1 MNDLYDVLTKSHNA
15 SAFFNDAE
23 IINKYIAFYGKEQN
37 INAPRNTDM
46 RTILNEWSNNK
57 KYLYSLLNNSLA
69 IRSGPIVLSGRGQAE
84 KMVNALDKYGGNNFI
99 KQLIEKSKTIPEL
112 NTIIDTACLP
122 INLFNNKWFFGNIK
136 KDNLII
142 QNGAKI
148 TTIFKKLAQ
157 YFSIDNELFNNFL
170 QAQSM
175 ATNLK
180 DVYNKEFT
188 IYLSIH
194 PLDFFTLSDNM
205 NNWSTCLSWNEDG
218 GSKLG
223 TIELMN
229 NKTAIIAYVAS
240 HDKMSIPG
248 GKWNNKKWREI
259 FFVDE
264 NSIVEGKAY
273 PYRCDEFS
281 QCAIRFLADRM
292 KNFTHSEEIVFN
304 ATSETSSIKFIPKHK
319 YMYNDFSKIFNDINY
334 PNSRGH
340 YALFTDELFNEIQ
353 KDAFTPDYRGTTTCI
368 WCGEKIDA
376 DNKKI
381 YGQKSNLLCINCA
394 QVHQKCDCCGKL
406 CFDNNIIPLPELVN
420 KSYCGEC
427 VSSKCFI
434 DTISCLLFPKE
445 EQMVVYFAREPD
457 KPTFNDK
464 NIELLS
470 INSKYSAIR
479 DYKLNDYFKMFH
491 KKMVKNAEGH
501 YEEIIYVNKNDLI
514 EENINNYFIF
524 EPDYFKD
531 TT

>member
-15 SAFFNDAE
+15 SAFFNDVE
-23 IINKYIAFYGKEQN
+23 IINKYIAFYGKEHN

-69 IRSGPIVLSGRGQAE
+69 IRSGPIVLSGKGQAE

-122 INLFNNKWFFGNIK
+122 INLFNNKWIFGNIK

-157 YFSIDNELFNNFL
+157 YFSINSELFNNFL

-180 DVYNKEFT
+180 DVYSKEFT

-229 NKTAIIAYVAS
+229 NKTAIIA
-240 HDKMSIPG
+240 
-248 GKWNNKKWREI
+248 
-259 FFVDE
+259 
-264 NSIVEGKAY
+264 
-273 PYRCDEFS
+273 
-281 QCAIRFLADRM
+281 
-292 KNFTHSEEIVFN
+292 
-304 ATSETSSIKFIPKHK
+304 
-319 YMYNDFSKIFNDINY
+319 
-334 PNSRGH
+334 
-340 YALFTDELFNEIQ
+340 
-353 KDAFTPDYRGTTTCI
+353 
-368 WCGEKIDA
+368 
-376 DNKKI
+376 
-381 YGQKSNLLCINCA
+381 
-394 QVHQKCDCCGKL
+394 
-406 CFDNNIIPLPELVN
+406 
-420 KSYCGEC
+420 
-427 VSSKCFI
+427 
-434 DTISCLLFPKE
+434 
-445 EQMVVYFAREPD
+445 
-457 KPTFNDK
+457 
-464 NIELLS
+464 
-470 INSKYSAIR
+470 
-479 DYKLNDYFKMFH
+479 
-491 KKMVKNAEGH
+491 
-501 YEEIIYVNKNDLI
+501 
-514 EENINNYFIF
+514 
-524 EPDYFKD
+524 
-531 TT
+531 

>member
-15 SAFFNDAE
+15 SVLFNDAE
-23 IINKYIAFYGKEQN
+23 IISKYIAFYGKERN
-37 INAPRNTDM
+37 VNTPRNTDM
-46 RTILNEWSNNK
+46 RIILNEWSNNK
-57 KYLYSLLNNSLA
+57 KYLYSLLNNNLA
-69 IRSGPIVLSGRGQAE
+69 IRSGPIVLSGQGQAE

-112 NTIIDTACLP
+112 NAIIDMACLP
-122 INLFNNKWFFGNIK
+122 VNLFNNKWIFGNIK

-157 YFSIDNELFNNFL
+157 YFSINNKLFNNFL

-194 PLDFFTLSDNM
+194 PLDFFTLADNM

-218 GSKLG
+218 GNKLG

-229 NKTAIIAYVAS
+229 NKTAIVAYVAS
-240 HDKMSIPG
+240 HDEMSIPG

-281 QCAIRFLADRM
+281 QCAIRFLADRV
-292 KNFTHSEEIVFN
+292 KTFTHSEEVALNI
-304 ATSETSSIKFIPKHK
+304 TSEISSIKFIPKHK
-319 YMYNDFSKIFNDINY
+319 YMYNDFAKIFNDINY

-340 YALFTDELFNEIQ
+340 YALFTDKLFNEIQ

-368 WCGEKIDA
+368 WCGQKIDT

-381 YGQKSNLLCINCA
+381 YGQKSNLLCVNCA

-406 CFDNNIIPLPELVN
+406 CFDNNIIPLPELIN

-445 EQMVVYFAREPD
+445 ERMVVYFAREPN

-464 NIELLS
+464 NVELLS

-479 DYKLNDYFKMFH
+479 DYKLSDYFKIFH
-491 KKMVKNAEGH
+491 KKIMKNTEGH

-524 EPDYFKD
+524 EPDYFVEPS
-531 TT
+531 